1 MLLRDG
7 CDKGYHTYCFKPK
20 MDNIPEGDWYCH
32 ECMNK
37 ATGERN
43 CIVCGKKQ
51 STTGTRLLLC
61 ELCPRAYHTDCLK
74 PPLNK
79 APRGKWYCMN
89 CISKKP
95 QKRPVRKSN
104 TPKAKDNETTEH
116 PPPSPAP
123 SHSSATTNEDQQQLN
138 DLNNLSNAGSP
149 STQVNRKERVSKKII
164 KELAP
169 CKAILEDLE
178 CHDDAW
184 PFLLPVNTKQFP
196 TYKKIIK
203 NPMDLSSIKKRLQD
217 VQYKSREEFC
227 ADVRQIF
234 NNCETFNEDD
244 SPVGKAGHC
253 MRQFF
258 ESRWNELCLSHS

>member
-1 MLLRDG
+1 NCQFCNSGDNEDKLLLCDS

-20 MDNIPEGDWYCH
+20 MENIPDGDWYCH

-51 STTGTRLLLC
+51 STTGTKLILC
-61 ELCPRAYHTDCLK
+61 EICPRVYHTDCIR
-74 PPLNK
+74 PTLNK
-79 APRGKWYCMN
+79 VPRGKWYCSN

-95 QKRPVRKSN
+95 QKKAVRKNNNKQARDSESS
-104 TPKAKDNETTEH
+104 DQH
-116 PPPSPAP
+116 PSSPAP
-123 SHSSATTNEDQQQLN
+123 SHSSVTTNEDTPIIACNQS
-138 DLNNLSNAGSP
+138 DISNSSLTNTGSP
-149 STQVNRKERVSKKII
+149 SAQAAKKDKVSKKLI

-203 NPMDLSSIKKRLQD
+203 CPMDLSTIKKRLQD
-217 VQYKSREEFC
+217 
-227 ADVRQIF
+227 
-234 NNCETFNEDD
+234 
-244 SPVGKAGHC
+244 
-253 MRQFF
+253 M
-258 ESRWNELCLSHS
+258 